1 MSKQVNKKENFNK
14 AVFDMFGV
22 GGVHVVTEDAP
33 ETEAPVAEQT
43 LSTEVQTAEVAAPNA
58 AHAAPYSLIPATF
71 LAPGTSLE
79 GKLKSKGDV
88 ELAGMFTGEI
98 EAEGNVTLRADA
110 TCNITA
116 ASLTLVSCHLKG
128 DCSVSGSV
136 AISDNSELTGNIN
149 ADELHCSGAITG
161 DIVVKGA
168 LSLEN
173 TARVYGNINAGTIT
187 MARGAIIKG
196 SVSMDR
202 A

>member
-1 MSKQVNKKENFNK
+1 MSKQVNKKDNFNK

-22 GGVHVVTEDAP
+22 GGAQVVTEDVP
-33 ETEAPVAEQT
+33 QTEVPVAEQG
-43 LSTEVQTAEVAAPNA
+43 LSPAAQPAEVAAPTA

-110 TCNITA
+110 TCNVTA
-116 ASLTLVSCHLKG
+116 ASLNLVSCHLKG
-128 DCSVSGSV
+128 DCNISGSV
-136 AISDNSELTGNIN
+136 AISDSSELTGNIN
-149 ADELHCSGAITG
+149 AEELHCSGAITG
-161 DIVVKGA
+161 DIMVKGA
-168 LSLEN
+168 LALES
-173 TARVYGNINAGTIT
+173 TARVFGNINAGTIT
-187 MARGAIIKG
+187 MARGAVIKG
-196 SVSMDR
+196 TVSMEQ